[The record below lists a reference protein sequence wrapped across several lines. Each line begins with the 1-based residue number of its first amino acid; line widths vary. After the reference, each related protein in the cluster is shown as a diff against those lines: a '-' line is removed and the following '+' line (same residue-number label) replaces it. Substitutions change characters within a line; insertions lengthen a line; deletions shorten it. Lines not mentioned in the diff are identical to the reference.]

1 MPALSSFLVADY
13 NTLQKISDDFNFGRK
28 VSENKTVKVSEV
40 FTVVQYKICK

>member
-28 VSENKTVKVSEV
+28 VSENKTVSEV